1 MRKTLAVAKHVLTK
15 MMKEGS
21 RIEIGALVKMNASSS
36 IELAVIVLET
46 LIDQVLAK
54 REVIDLAVTI
64 KVTKF
69 IIVTAHLK
77 ILVAI
82 SKIWNATVE
91 NLAAVKDNSVITA
104 IRKMISMEHIVG
116 INQEDNMDRITK
128 DTNSKGNKVDLTRQ
142 IKEISRTSKSL
153 IKVTE
158 VVSIK
163 NNMKEDSLHVK
174 KMTTIIKAVM
184 QDVRDPGAENE
195 VISDLTVIIKMTK
208 KAGKFIK
215 IRTKDISSIEI
226 KAIAASITVTIMLN
240 QTFKEEGATIVEL
253 ISIKDKILTISTT
266 IAIKTDTRIQICHS
280 AILQNMS

>member
-1 MRKTLAVAKHVLTK
+1 MLKTLAVAKHVLMK

-36 IELAVIVLET
+36 KELAVIVLET

-54 REVIDLAVTI
+54 REVIDLAVTTKVI
-64 KVTKF
+64 KV

-91 NLAAVKDNSVITA
+91 SLAAVRDNTAITA
-104 IRKMISMEHIVG
+104 IRKMISMEHIG
-116 INQEDNMDRITK
+116 INQEDIMDRITK

-142 IKEISRTSKSL
+142 IKEISRISKNL

-163 NNMKEDSLHVK
+163 NNMKEEFLHVK
-174 KMTTIIKAVM
+174 KMTTTIKAVM
-184 QDVRDPGAENE
+184 QGVRDPEAGNE
-195 VISDLTVIIKMTK
+195 VISDLMVIIKMTK

-215 IRTKDISSIEI
+215 TKTKDISSIEI
-226 KAIAASITVTIMLN
+226 KAKAASITVTIMLN
-240 QTFKEEGATIVEL
+240 QTFKAEGATIVEV
-253 ISIKDKILTISTT
+253 ISTKDKIQTISTT
-266 IAIKTDTRIQICHS
+266 IAIKTDKRILICHS
-280 AILQNMS
+280 VILKNMS

>member
-1 MRKTLAVAKHVLTK
+1 MPKTLAVAKHVLTK

-21 RIEIGALVKMNASSS
+21 RIETGALVKMNASSS

-54 REVIDLAVTI
+54 REVIDLAVTT
-64 KVTKF
+64 KVTKV

-91 NLAAVKDNSVITA
+91 SLAAVKDNTAITA
-104 IRKMISMEHIVG
+104 IRKMISMEHIG
-116 INQEDNMDRITK
+116 INQEDIMDRITK

-142 IKEISRTSKSL
+142 IKEISRISKNL

-163 NNMKEDSLHVK
+163 NNMKEDFLHVK
-174 KMTTIIKAVM
+174 KMTTTIKAVM
-184 QDVRDPGAENE
+184 QGVRDPEAGNE
-195 VISDLTVIIKMTK
+195 VISDLMVIINMTK

-215 IRTKDISSIEI
+215 TKTKDISSIEI

-240 QTFKEEGATIVEL
+240 QTFKAEGATIVEV
-253 ISIKDKILTISTT
+253 ISTKDKIQTISTT
-266 IAIKTDTRIQICHS
+266 IAIKADTRILICHS
-280 AILQNMS
+280 VILQNMS

>member
-1 MRKTLAVAKHVLTK
+1 MLKTLAVAKHVLTK

-54 REVIDLAVTI
+54 REVIDLAVTTKVI
-64 KVTKF
+64 KV

-91 NLAAVKDNSVITA
+91 SLAAVRDNTAITA
-104 IRKMISMEHIVG
+104 IRKMISMEHIG
-116 INQEDNMDRITK
+116 INQEDIMDRITK

-142 IKEISRTSKSL
+142 IKEILRISKNL

-163 NNMKEDSLHVK
+163 NNMKEDFLHVK
-174 KMTTIIKAVM
+174 KMTTTIKAVM
-184 QDVRDPGAENE
+184 QGVRDPEAGNE
-195 VISDLTVIIKMTK
+195 VISDLMVIIKMTK

-215 IRTKDISSIEI
+215 TKTKDISSIEI
-226 KAIAASITVTIMLN
+226 KAKAASITVTIMLN
-240 QTFKEEGATIVEL
+240 QTFKAEGATIVEV
-253 ISIKDKILTISTT
+253 ISTKDKIQTISTT
-266 IAIKTDTRIQICHS
+266 IAIKTDKRILICHS
-280 AILQNMS
+280 VILQNMS

>member
-1 MRKTLAVAKHVLTK
+1 MLKTLAVAKHVLTK

-54 REVIDLAVTI
+54 REVIDLAVTTKVI
-64 KVTKF
+64 KV

-91 NLAAVKDNSVITA
+91 SLAAVRDNTAITA
-104 IRKMISMEHIVG
+104 IRKMISMEHIG
-116 INQEDNMDRITK
+116 INQEDIMDRITK

-142 IKEISRTSKSL
+142 IKEILRISKNL

-163 NNMKEDSLHVK
+163 NNMKEDFLHVK
-174 KMTTIIKAVM
+174 KMTTTIKAVM
-184 QDVRDPGAENE
+184 QGVRDPEAGNE
-195 VISDLTVIIKMTK
+195 VISDLMVIIKMTK

-215 IRTKDISSIEI
+215 TKTKDISSIEI
-226 KAIAASITVTIMLN
+226 KAKAASITVTIMLN
-240 QTFKEEGATIVEL
+240 QTFKAEGATIVEV
-253 ISIKDKILTISTT
+253 ISTKDKIQTISTT
-266 IAIKTDTRIQICHS
+266 IAIKTDKRILICHS
-280 AILQNMS
+280 VILKNMS